1 MFKSLLLKGRALCL
15 LLCCMI
21 SSLVVTAQ
29 TKHSGKVIG
38 GDDKQ
43 PVVGA
48 SVRIKG
54 TNLGTVTDVNGE
66 FTLTLSTGNVLVI
79 SYLTYQTKEV
89 TVQGDQYLTI
99 TLTPSTSTLNEVVV
113 TGYQTQQKKDITG
126 AVATVNINDAKKL
139 PVTTSEQLLQG
150 QASGV
155 TVINQGAP
163 GSASTVFIR
172 GITNFG
178 NSTPLYVV
186 DGVQTGN
193 MSQVNPNDI
202 ESISVLKDAGSAAI
216 YGVAGGNGVIVVTT
230 KKGKAGKTILTYDAY
245 YGSQVPPG
253 GNVWHLM
260 SPSQQSQL
268 AFDANDGSSQKLYPG
283 GPGTLPVYGYHGGSS
298 YGAFGSAGVTN
309 DPAIEGGYFFDAL
322 NPANDFLVQ
331 KFNQA
336 GTDWFHEIFKAA
348 PEQSHTITA
357 SGGNDKNTYLYSLQY
372 LNQQGTLI
380 ETFEKRYQARVNN
393 TYSVLNNHLRFGEN
407 GYVFYRENNG
417 GSSYNQQQEGGSISN
432 TYREMPLI
440 PAHDIKGNYG
450 GGYDGPAGEPL
461 GNGSN
466 PLAQQERTKNDRAKT
481 WNMQGT
487 VFAEADFL
495 KHFTARTAFGGNA
508 GNTFYYFTSYN
519 PYENYE
525 PHTNP
530 NGYTEVAQYY
540 FNYNWT
546 NSVTYKQT
554 FGKHNVSVFAG
565 YEIKETGGQQL
576 GVSANN
582 FVTLDPN
589 FLTVAATTLP
599 TSIGLSGG
607 NGTYLYQPTGTESY
621 FARLDYSYA
630 DKYLLGATVRR
641 DGYSSFY
648 PGRQWGTFPSISLGW
663 RVSQED
669 FMKDVKWINE
679 LKLRGSYGSTGS
691 NANILG
697 TNAVDTYNY
706 GFGNT
711 AYGIN
716 GGLNTTTTGYAQ
728 TSIGNPKTTWET
740 DKILNVGVDISM
752 FNHLDLSVEYYK
764 KSISG
769 LLFPLSLPS
778 TAGAANPPTVN
789 VGDVQN
795 TGFDIAAT
803 YHAAVGQ
810 DFRFS
815 LGANVTA
822 YKNKITKLVAPNYFD
837 VSGGT
842 RIGSFVREQVG
853 MPIGSFFGYEIA
865 GIYQN
870 ASQVASLPGYSG
882 AQPGAYIYKDLT
894 GDGKITADDR
904 TFIGNPNPD
913 FTYGINLNASYKGF
927 DFSTVLY
934 GSYGNKDFNYV
945 KYWTDTYGAFPGGK
959 DLDLITKS
967 ARVDPATNTVTN
979 PGATQSAM
987 TVSQSLG
994 TTIPS
999 TFYIESGSFLKC
1011 RVAQL
1016 GYNFDPGILKS
1027 VGVSK
1032 LHVYVQATNLF
1043 TITKYSGLDPELV
1056 PSVNNL
1062 NQGGAT
1068 PQQSASFGVDYG
1080 AYPNNQRTYLL
1091 GVNMT
1096 F

>member
-1 MFKSLLLKGRALCL
+1 MLKSLLLKGRMMCILILCTL
-15 LLCCMI
+15 

-29 TKHSGKVIG
+29 TRVTGKVIG
-38 GDDKQ
+38 NDDKQ
-43 PVVGA
+43 PVIGA
-48 SVRIKG
+48 TVKIKG
-54 TNLGTVTDVNGE
+54 TNVGVVTDVNGV
-66 FTLTLSTGNVLVI
+66 FVVNAKTGDVLVI
-79 SYLTYQTKEV
+79 SYIGYQAKSVSVTGPSLGTIALEV
-89 TVQGDQYLTI
+89 TN
-99 TLTPSTSTLNEVVV
+99 STLNEVVV
-113 TGYQTQQKKDITG
+113 TGYQTQRKKDITG
-126 AVATVNINDAKKL
+126 AVATVNITDAKKI

-163 GSASTVFIR
+163 GSASTVFVR

-178 NSTPLYVV
+178 NSTPLFVI
-186 DGVQTGN
+186 DGVQTSN
-193 MSQVNPNDI
+193 MSQVNPSDI

-216 YGVAGGNGVIVVTT
+216 YGVSGGNGVIVVTT
-230 KKGKAGKTILTYDAY
+230 KKGKAGKTVLSYDMY
-245 YGSQVPPG
+245 YGDQVPPG

-260 SPSQQSQL
+260 SPSQQSTL
-268 AFDANDGSSQKLYPG
+268 AFQANDGSSEKLYPG
-283 GPGTLPVYGYHGGSS
+283 GPGTLPVYGYHGGTSF
-298 YGAFGSAGVTN
+298 GAFGSAGVTN
-309 DPAIEGGYFFDAL
+309 DPGIEKAYFFDAL
-322 NPANDFLVQ
+322 NPANDYLVQ

-336 GTDWFHEIFKAA
+336 GTDWFHQIFKHA

-393 TYSVLNNHLRFGEN
+393 TYSVLNNHVRFGES

-417 GSSYNQQQEGGSISN
+417 GSAFNQQQEGGSISS

-440 PAHDIKGNYG
+440 PVYDIKGNYG
-450 GGYDGPAGEPL
+450 GAYDGPAGEPL

-466 PLAQQERTKNDRAKT
+466 PFAQQQRTKNDRAKT

-495 KHFTARTAFGGNA
+495 KYFTARTAFGGNA
-508 GNTFYYFTSYN
+508 GNTFYYFTTYN

-530 NGYTEVAQYY
+530 NGYTEVAQYF

-554 FGKHNVSVFAG
+554 FGKHSVSVFAG
-565 YEIKETGGQQL
+565 YEIKQTGGQQL

-582 FVTLDPN
+582 FPTLDPN
-589 FLTVAATTLP
+589 FLTVAGTTLP
-599 TSIGLSGG
+599 TSIGLGGG
-607 NGTYLYQPTGTESY
+607 NGTFLYQPTGTQSV
-621 FARLDYSYA
+621 FGRVDYSYA
-630 DKYLLGATVRR
+630 DKYLLGATIRR

-648 PGRQWGTFPSISLGW
+648 PGRQYGTFPSISLGW
-663 RVSQED
+663 RLSQED
-669 FMKDVKWINE
+669 FLKSINWINE

-691 NANILG
+691 NANVLG

-711 AYGIN
+711 AYGIA
-716 GGLNTTTTGYAQ
+716 GGVNSTTTGYAQ
-728 TSIGNPKTTWET
+728 TGIGNPNTTWET
-740 DKILNVGVDISM
+740 DKILNIGVDASL

-778 TAGAANPPTVN
+778 TGGAANPPTVN

-803 YHAAVGQ
+803 YHAAISQ
-810 DFRFS
+810 DFKFS
-815 LGANVTA
+815 IGANITA
-822 YKNKITKLVAPNYFD
+822 YKNKITKLVSPNYFD
-837 VSGGT
+837 VSGAT

-853 MPIGSFFGYEIA
+853 QPIGSFYGYQIA

-870 ASQVASLPGYSG
+870 ASQVSSLPGYSG
-882 AQPGAYIYKDLT
+882 ATPGAYIYKDLN
-894 GDGKITADDR
+894 GDGKINADDR

-913 FTYGINLNASYKGF
+913 FTYGVNLNASFKNF
-927 DFSTVLY
+927 DFSMVLY
-934 GSYGNKDFNYV
+934 GSHGNKDFNYV

-959 DLDLITKS
+959 DLDLLTKS
-967 ARVDPATNTVTN
+967 ANVVGGVVTN

-1016 GYNFDPGILKS
+1016 GYNFDPGILKTI
-1027 VGVSK
+1027 GVSK

-1056 PSVNNL
+1056 PSVSNL
-1062 NQGGAT
+1062 NQSGTAT

-1080 AYPNNQRTYLL
+1080 AYPNNQRTYLV